1 MDIEKKP
8 YPQIAQ
14 ETVLGPLGMTGSTY
28 SQPLPDDVRKKAA
41 SGYRA
46 SGKVVDG
53 KIHVY
58 PEMSAAGLWTT
69 PTDLARF
76 AIEVQLSLQGK
87 SNRVLAKESVAK
99 MVTPFITDA
108 PGLGFFVEKHGQAI
122 YFGHGGADEGFR
134 AGLLVNRDKGY
145 GVAVMV
151 NSDNGQIIDEI
162 MRSVAKEY
170 QWDEYLPQPL
180 DVVSIDAAKLD
191 DYTGR
196 FQVNPDRVVT
206 ITKEGGR
213 LFIEPTLSPK
223 MELLALSETEF
234 IRKEDGVRYTFVKS
248 ESGKLDAINIRAG
261 GGTGQASRISK
272 DTLVPAELVL
282 AGKYADAIDAYKKIK
297 RDLPDAQVVAEERM
311 NNLGYG
317 LLQDKKIAAA
327 IAVFKANVEMYPQS
341 ANTYDSLAEAYMT
354 NGDKE
359 LAIANYKKSLELNPQ
374 NANAAA
380 MLKKLGGGQH

>member
-1 MDIEKKP
+1 
-8 YPQIAQ
+8 
-14 ETVLGPLGMTGSTY
+14 
-28 SQPLPDDVRKKAA
+28 
-41 SGYRA
+41 
-46 SGKVVDG
+46 
-53 KIHVY
+53 
-58 PEMSAAGLWTT
+58 
-69 PTDLARF
+69 
-76 AIEVQLSLQGK
+76 
-87 SNRVLAKESVAK
+87 
-99 MVTPFITDA
+99 
-108 PGLGFFVEKHGQAI
+108 
-122 YFGHGGADEGFR
+122 
-134 AGLLVNRDKGY
+134 
-145 GVAVMV
+145 
-151 NSDNGQIIDEI
+151 

-170 QWDEYLPQPL
+170 QWDEYLPQP
-180 DVVSIDAAKLD
+180 VETISIDAARLD

-196 FQVNPDRVVT
+196 FQVSPDRVVT
-206 ITKEGGR
+206 ITREGGR

-248 ESGKLDAINIRAG
+248 EGGKLDAINIRAG
-261 GGTGQASRISK
+261 GVTGQASRISK

-297 RDLPDAQVVAEERM
+297 RDLPDAQVVAEERI

-317 LLQDKKIAAA
+317 LLQEKKIAAA

-380 MLKKLGGGQH
+380 MLKKLGGGQP